1 MTVTRVSSGGL
12 EPGIEIRLKASDT
25 PISTALSFENS
36 PGTGIYSPS
45 QHSIAIA
52 TNGIKRLEIDESGEI
67 TGTFKSISTNVIS
80 AANTGTYSL
89 SLVPSSTVP
98 GPDAYEPITI
108 DPELTY
114 NAATDTLGL
123 PNISLS
129 GNITASSAD
138 ITTLNAGTTNIS
150 GNLVVSGTITG
161 NVSTTV
167 TNATNST
174 NANFLNVG
182 STGSDAYFP
191 VAMWGLEVGS
201 YLSGRRNANLS
212 YNPVPDIL
220 RIGNL
225 RVASFIQPVDGL
237 PNLYVAPDLPGE
249 ARIGF
254 YNGGLTAEWRLGQRT
269 SSQHNFVLSKSVA
282 GTETDY
288 LTIDT
293 SGNATFAGILNTT
306 ESISVDGVTVIGTDR
321 KLEDIK
327 SIWKTITVTAT
338 SKTLTNREHCTV
350 TASGQSIT
358 LPASPEIGWEVVIGV
373 NDFDDTIVLRNG
385 SKIMGITE
393 DLTIDIPYAVMQFL
407 YTGTDQG
414 WRLY

>member
-12 EPGIEIRLKASDT
+12 EPGIEIRLKASNT
-25 PISTALSFENS
+25 PSTVALSFENS

-45 QHSIAIA
+45 QHSFAIA
-52 TNGIKRLEIDESGEI
+52 TNGVKRLEISPTGEI
-67 TGTFKSISTNVIS
+67 TGTFRSVSTNVLS
-80 AANTGTYSL
+80 AANTGTYVL
-89 SLVPSSTVP
+89 GLVPSSTTP
-98 GPDAYEPITI
+98 GSNAYEPFRV
-108 DPELTY
+108 DPELSY
-114 NAATDTLGL
+114 NAATDTLSL

-129 GNITASSAD
+129 GTLTAATAN
-138 ITTLNAGTTNIS
+138 ITTLNAGTANIS
-150 GNLVVSGTITG
+150 GNLTVTGTITG
-161 NVSTTV
+161 TVSTTV
-167 TNATNST
+167 ANATNST

-201 YLSGRRNANLS
+201 YKSGRQNANLS

-220 RIGNL
+220 QIGNL
-225 RVASFIQPVDGL
+225 RVASFIQPSGTMSNIYIGPAV
-237 PNLYVAPDLPGE
+237 PGQ
-249 ARIGF
+249 ARLGI
-254 YNGGLTAEWRLGQRT
+254 YNGGAVAEWRLGQKSST
-269 SSQHNFVLSKSVA
+269 SHNFILSKNVA
-282 GTETDY
+282 GVESDY
-288 LTIDT
+288 LTIDI
-293 SGNATFAGILNTT
+293 SGNTTFTGILNTT

-338 SKTLTNREHCTV
+338 SKTLQNREHCTV

-373 NDFDDTIVLRNG
+373 DNFTDTIVLRNG
-385 SKIMGITE
+385 EKIMGISE
-393 DLTIDIPYAVMQFL
+393 DLTIDVPYAVMQFL